1 MGNDFFTKLW
11 TVKLGDVGRAF
22 VVAVLAGPLGI
33 FYDWATMESFQLSW
47 KSVVKGA
54 VAGGVGYLLKNV
66 ITGAN
71 GKILSNK

>member
-1 MGNDFFTKLW
+1 MDTFTTLW

-33 FYDWATMESFQLSW
+33 LYDWAMMENFQLNW
-47 KSVVKGA
+47 RSVVKGA
-54 VAGGVGYLLKNV
+54 VAGGAGYLLKNV
-66 ITGAN
+66 VTGAN